1 MTGMRHPYRAESVSP
16 CCPQTHPQEYWVPHN
31 RPAARRLQNMGF
43 TPNNQIWVSTR
54 GGDVLINKE
63 PGIVDEAYE
72 TASLNS
78 RGFGILDV
86 G

>member
-1 MTGMRHPYRAESVSP
+1 
-16 CCPQTHPQEYWVPHN
+16 
-31 RPAARRLQNMGF
+31 MGW

-54 GGDVLINKE
+54 GGEVLINKE
-63 PGIVDEAYE
+63 PGITAEDYSS
-72 TASLNS
+72 ASLNS